1 MSWSIKV
8 PASTSNLGA
17 GFDSVG
23 LALNLY
29 LQLTVTPADT
39 WKFVAKSDYLQGIPE
54 GTENLVYKIAKQ
66 VGDRFEFPYLPSCR
80 VEMTS
85 NIPLARGLGSS
96 ATATIAG
103 IELANQ
109 ILGLDLTEEE
119 KLQVATDIEGHPDN
133 VAPSLMG
140 GCVIG
145 HYDQEVN
152 WIKIPVE
159 DVTFLAVIPSYE
171 LKTENARAVLPR
183 EFSYERSV
191 HASSVANVSVAA
203 ICMKDWSLLGKM
215 MKKDLF
221 HQPYRKG
228 LIRDYDTIQ
237 NFLDEQAYGVF
248 LSGAGPTMIAIADPE
263 HVERNI
269 GTWKEKFPQFDWLPL
284 QVENEGVQTTT
295 LGSVST

>member
-17 GFDSVG
+17 GFDSIG

-29 LQLTVTPADT
+29 LHLSVVPADK
-39 WKFVAKSDYLQGIPE
+39 WKFVAKSDCLQGIPE
-54 GTENLVYKIAKQ
+54 GTENLVYQIAKI
-66 VGDRFEFPYLPSCR
+66 VADRFHYPYLPACR

-85 NIPLARGLGSS
+85 DIPLARGLGSS

-109 ILGLDLTEEE
+109 ILGLHLTEEE

-133 VAPSLMG
+133 VAPALMG

-159 DVTFLAVIPSYE
+159 GVTFLAVIPSYE
-171 LKTENARAVLPR
+171 LKTEDARAVLPK
-183 EFSYERSV
+183 EFTYERSV

-203 ICMKDWSLLGKM
+203 ICMKDWPLLGKM

-228 LIRDYDTIQ
+228 LVPDYEMIQ
-237 NFLDEQAYGVF
+237 SFLETEAYGVF
-248 LSGAGPTMIAIADPE
+248 LSGAGPTMIAIVEPE
-263 HVERNI
+263 RVEQHLEL
-269 GTWKEKFPQFDWLPL
+269 WQEKFPQFDWLPL
-284 QVENEGVQTTT
+284 QVENEGVQTTSV
-295 LGSVST
+295 GSVST